1 MDNTD
6 NFELELWNS
15 QNEMVVLGSLYKN
28 PEDAFL
34 YIDTIKNADF
44 HDKAM
49 AFYHA
54 LLNEYLMTYSSEITQ
69 SKMNMFASM
78 NNTRLQGYKKFGCFK
93 TIEDIMSL
101 SVSSSEELKQ
111 QVEILKKW
119 SVLRGI
125 NASGYD
131 VSRILKHPKFNS
143 LTADECANLIR
154 GNLDKICSNIITGL
168 DEPIDLSSNAASLM
182 DSFLET
188 PERGYQL
195 EWDFLNRV
203 CAGIMLGDSLGI
215 LAGSNFGKGRSLIYL
230 CTHLALCENLKIGF
244 IANEMSAESMRLAE
258 ITTVLN
264 SPSIQKLH
272 GNQLN
277 ITEKRFKTGAYKD
290 DSGNLIYRN
299 MDNEGNYTESVDQFR
314 ERIQKT
320 SSEYRGVKD
329 AMQWFEE
336 HGKNS
341 ILFKNCAANYTD
353 ESLIRT
359 IRSMVLSR
367 SCDIWAYD
375 TLKHSSGSDMS
386 RSSDFVT
393 TTTKLIECNQTL
405 KSAAILTAQMNNS
418 VFQARPEDVNQS
430 SIASGS
436 YIYHLFDQMLVIL
449 HLKKEMYDDYVF
461 RKFNSDGSYKDYE
474 LNKEKKFTAIPLIKN
489 RRGGKNVYLLETDL
503 DRNIWKEVKN
513 GILVPKEKKKK
524 NDLMW

>member
-1 MDNTD
+1 MDNTE
-6 NFELELWNS
+6 NFELELWNH
-15 QNEMVVLGSLYKN
+15 QNEMIVLGSLYKN

-34 YIDTIKNADF
+34 YIDTIKNTDF

-49 AFYHA
+49 AFFHA
-54 LLNEYLMTYSSEITQ
+54 LLNDYLIKYSSEITEA
-69 SKMNMFASM
+69 KMNMFASE
-78 NNTRLQGYKKFGCFK
+78 NTTRLQGYKKFGFYK
-93 TIEDIMSL
+93 TIKSIMNFA
-101 SVSSSEELKQ
+101 VSSSEELKQ
-111 QVEILKKW
+111 QIEILKKW

-143 LTADECANLIR
+143 LTADDCANLIR

-168 DEPIDLSSNAASLM
+168 DEPIDLSLHASSLM

-203 CAGIMLGDSLGI
+203 CAGIMPGDSLGI
-215 LAGSNFGKGRSLIYL
+215 LAGSNFGKGRVLIYL
-230 CTHLALCENLKIGF
+230 CTHLALCEGLKIGF

-272 GNQLN
+272 GNKLN

-290 DSGNLIYRN
+290 DNGNIIYRN
-299 MDNEGNYTESVDQFR
+299 TDKDGNYIESVDQFR
-314 ERIQKT
+314 ERIKSI
-320 SSEYRGVKD
+320 SSEYRGVKN

-336 HGKNS
+336 AGQSS

-359 IRSMVLSR
+359 VRSMVLSR

-375 TLKHSSGSDMS
+375 TLKHSSGTDMS
-386 RSSDFVT
+386 KWSDFVT

-418 VFQARPEDVNQS
+418 VFQAKPEDVNQS

-449 HLKKEMYDDYVF
+449 HLRKELYDDYTF
-461 RKFNSDGSYKDYE
+461 RKFNSDGTYKDYD
-474 LNKEKKFTAIPLIKN
+474 LDKEKNFTSIPLIKN
-489 RRGGKNVYLLETDL
+489 RRGGKNIYLLETNL
-503 DRNIWKEVKN
+503 DRNLWQEVKS
-513 GILVPKEKKKK
+513 GILIPKEKNKK